1 MNNLKPILDPKTH
14 FWIIKQRADLWR
26 KMVNLLQKIANLWLM
41 LSALVVVKKFENSF
55 DYFRVYFF
63 WLYYN
68 SMNNL
73 KPILDPKMRFW
84 ITSRG
89 PYGPYLMKNCKFM
102 TSLKPFIVTINH
114 FLKLFFNF
122 NVIYTAFKKLTYIK
136 TLKTFAINGWYFGL
150 KIVKIH
156 PKIVKNGHFYTFS
169 RHQKSIVVIEIKK
182 KFIYRLSVFSYNFIA
197 THTENMYKNWGRPVW
212 CTYREMSFQN
222 TPKNS

>member
-102 TSLKPFIVTINH
+102 SSLKPFIEANICVFST
-114 FLKLFFNF
+114 FYFF
-122 NVIYTAFKKLTYIK
+122 NVIFI
-136 TLKTFAINGWYFGL
+136 TL
-150 KIVKIH
+150 
-156 PKIVKNGHFYTFS
+156 
-169 RHQKSIVVIEIKK
+169 R
-182 KFIYRLSVFSYNFIA
+182 
-197 THTENMYKNWGRPVW
+197 
-212 CTYREMSFQN
+212 
-222 TPKNS
+222 